1 MESGQGPPCLTGR
14 ETTHSGELADREL
27 RGFARGV
34 GAQYIENDVAAKRHT
49 PEHVRPAIGAV
60 AFVLPEGRP

>member
-14 ETTHSGELADREL
+14 EATHLGKFADREL
-27 RGFARGV
+27 HSFTHGV
-34 GAQYIENDVAAKRHT
+34 GAQYIEDDVATKGHT
-49 PEHVRPAIGAV
+49 PEYVRPAIGAV